1 MPVDVQVASPNKTFS
16 IEEPGQAVQN
26 ALVGC
31 SPGFCFRNLFTN
43 QINYSRLCQEEVPL
57 TAVSF
62 ATTTSTAT
70 QRWADMHNHPCV
82 AAHTLLRVLLMFV
95 SRRCNLEE
103 CLGGDISKWY
113 GKAPFFPPEH
123 FKAHLWWTR
132 SSWLLQPSV
141 RGGTGLLCIHFPVVD
156 SWMTF
161 FRVQSYQ
168 IEMKRCRNSVGH

>member
-1 MPVDVQVASPNKTFS
+1 MRKLHPCASNFSNVVMHRPNGASCQLIVSHVQVASPNKTFS

-82 AAHTLLRVLLMFV
+82 AAHTLLYQDVVTLKSALAGTLVNDMGKHLFSI
-95 SRRCNLEE
+95 SRLTCDGHEV
-103 CLGGDISKWY
+103 
-113 GKAPFFPPEH
+113 A
-123 FKAHLWWTR
+123 
-132 SSWLLQPSV
+132 
-141 RGGTGLLCIHFPVVD
+141 D
-156 SWMTF
+156 SYSQ
-161 FRVQSYQ
+161 V
-168 IEMKRCRNSVGH
+168 